1 MMQLSAPRRF
11 VQLVIGAAAA
21 AALALLPGCGGPETG
36 ESTDADQV
44 SALVSELAD
53 AARTAESFQ
62 ALFAEGTAPPEER
75 RPAYNKLMFFATASD
90 VSISGDTAEV
100 AVRVEDFNNN
110 HKGNVTWKA
119 KRQGQGWVLTE
130 APLP

>member
-1 MMQLSAPRRF
+1 MMQLSSPRP
-11 VQLVIGAAAA
+11 LGKLLIALAAAA
-21 AALALLPGCGGPETG
+21 GLAALAGCGGPQTG

-53 AARTAESFQ
+53 AARTAERFQ
-62 ALFAEGTAPPEER
+62 ALFAEGTAPPEEQ

-90 VSISGDTAEV
+90 VRISGDTAEV

-110 HKGNVTWKA
+110 PKGNVTWKA